1 MPLSEL
7 RLQNL
12 RCLEAAQLQ
21 LHPGTNLITGEN
33 GAGKTTLL
41 EAAYL
46 LGRGR
51 SFRTR
56 HTAHLI
62 RHGQS
67 GCWVAG
73 RVVAPTKVAGVDLR
87 PPMGPEA
94 SCSEPPAVAGS
105 VAGTVNDAP
114 VAHRVDVSS
123 EGESLAA
130 RIDGQAVD
138 SLAELS
144 HLLPV
149 QVIDP
154 GIHRLVEEGPA
165 LRRRWL
171 DWAVFH
177 VEPSFMPQ
185 WQGYMRSLRQRN
197 AALRTGWDPTP
208 WEGELVRLGE
218 ALTGARERVV
228 AELQESWR
236 STLADLDAVPV
247 SLGFSPGWAREESL
261 ADSLTRHRERDR
273 ERKLTG
279 QGPHRCDV
287 LLRVQGRAAREVVS
301 RGQQKVLG
309 AAMALAVMRYL
320 AERIGTVPML
330 LLDDPAAELD
340 AAHTRSLLA
349 MAGALAG
356 QSIVTALHPE
366 RLPAPM
372 ADRVFHVERGNVKQ
386 L

>member
-1 MPLSEL
+1 MPLIDL
-7 RLQNL
+7 RLQDL
-12 RCLEAAQLQ
+12 RCLSAAELQ
-21 LHPGTNLITGEN
+21 LHARTNLITGEN

-41 EAAYL
+41 EAIYL

-56 HTAHLI
+56 HVAQLI
-62 RHGQS
+62 RQGQS
-67 GCWVAG
+67 SGWAAG
-73 RVVAPTKVAGVDLR
+73 RVAIFPEGGGAAPRLDDRLGSSGT
-87 PPMGPEA
+87 A
-94 SCSEPPAVAGS
+94 SA
-105 VAGTVNDAP
+105 AP
-114 VAHRVDVSS
+114 RRVDVSCS
-123 EGESLAA
+123 GEGVRA
-130 RIDGQAVD
+130 RIDGQAVE

-177 VEPSFMPQ
+177 VEPGFMRQ
-185 WQGYMRSLRQRN
+185 WQGYTRALSQRN
-197 AALRTGWDPTP
+197 AALRSGSNPVP
-208 WEGELVRLGE
+208 WEAELVRLGE
-218 ALTGARERVV
+218 ALTLARESVV
-228 AELQESWR
+228 SELRPVWGLTVKDLGAVDT
-236 STLADLDAVPV
+236 TLTL
-247 SLGFSPGWAREESL
+247 SRGWSREESL
-261 ADSLTRHRERDR
+261 AEALLRHRERDQ
-273 ERKLTG
+273 ERGLTG

-287 LLRVQGRAAREVVS
+287 VLRVEGRPAREVVS

-320 AERIGTVPML
+320 AARVGTVPML

-340 AAHTRSLLA
+340 ATHTQALLRL
-349 MAGALAG
+349 AGAMGG
-356 QSIVTALHPE
+356 QCVVTALHPQM
-366 RLPAPM
+366 LPTPSAE
-372 ADRVFHVERGNVKQ
+372 RVFHVERGGVKQ

>member
-7 RLQNL
+7 RLQDL
-12 RCLEAAQLQ
+12 RCLPAAELQ
-21 LHPGTNLITGEN
+21 LHPRINLITGEN
-33 GAGKTTLL
+33 GTGKTTLL
-41 EAAYL
+41 EAVYL

-56 HTAHLI
+56 QVAQLI
-62 RHGQS
+62 RQGQPS
-67 GCWVAG
+67 CWVAG
-73 RVVAPTKVAGVDLR
+73 RVAAL
-87 PPMGPEA
+87 
-94 SCSEPPAVAGS
+94 AVG
-105 VAGTVNDAP
+105 AGTSLPIDSLTDASGALVSTSTATSTTP
-114 VAHRVDVSS
+114 QRRVDVTCDP
-123 EGESLAA
+123 GEVRA
-130 RIDGQAVD
+130 RIDGQAVQ

-177 VEPSFMPQ
+177 VEPGFMLQ
-185 WQGYMRSLRQRN
+185 WQGYMRALRQRN
-197 AALRTGWDPTP
+197 AALRSGGNPLP
-208 WEGELVRLGE
+208 WETELVRLGE
-218 ALTGARERVV
+218 ALTRARETVMSELRPVWDGTV
-228 AELQESWR
+228 ADLGAATTTLQLSRGWSRDE
-236 STLADLDAVPV
+236 TLAEALM
-247 SLGFSPGWAREESL
+247 
-261 ADSLTRHRERDR
+261 RHRERDR
-273 ERKLTG
+273 ERGLTG

-287 LLRVQGRAAREVVS
+287 VLRVDGRPAREVVS

-320 AERIGTVPML
+320 AARRGTVPML

-340 AAHTRSLLA
+340 ATHTQALLRL
-349 MAGALAG
+349 AGALGG
-356 QSIVTALHPE
+356 QCVVTALHPE
-366 RLPAPM
+366 MLAAAP
-372 ADRVFHVERGNVKQ
+372 ADRVFHVERGGVKQ